1 MSAVLNTI
9 LLLFPT
15 NELLVSNKEIHSG
28 YWSDCIAGK
37 DRNNWYHVI
46 YLNFY
51 KAFDT
56 VPQIILVSELK
67 A

>member
-1 MSAVLNTI
+1 MSTVLTTI

-15 NELLVSNKEIHSG
+15 DELLVSNKEIHSS

-37 DRNNWYHVI
+37 GNNNWYHAI